1 MLAARIHGHGG
12 NEVLSLDHLPVP
24 GRKGGEVRVRMVAG
38 GLNRVDLYLRN
49 SGAGIT
55 HRLPIILG
63 LDGAGVIEEA
73 DAGSAFRAGDPVVI
87 YPVQPCGTCEFCRRG
102 EEVLCTRARIFGE
115 QVDGTFAE
123 FVCAPEG
130 SVLRK
135 PESLDFLQ
143 AASLSVAWLTAW
155 RMIKTKARLK
165 PGETVLIFGIGGSVS
180 LAAMQI
186 ASAMGARTI
195 VTSRDAAKLERA
207 RRLGAA
213 ETIHDVGGI
222 IVDRVM
228 ALTEARGVDVVI
240 ENVGKAVWPAA
251 MRALVRGGR
260 LVTCGATTGD
270 DPSADL
276 RRLFIRQLQIFGSTL
291 GTRAEFAAV
300 LDFIALKGLKPYI
313 DEVFPLAAIH
323 AGLDRLES
331 GRQFGKIGLAIGEAE
346 DFAPTST
353 GSAR

>member
-12 NEVLSLDHLPVP
+12 NEVLSVDHLPVP

-55 HRLPIILG
+55 HQLPIILG

-73 DAGSAFRAGDPVVI
+73 DAGSAFRTGDPVLI

-102 EEVLCTRARIFGE
+102 DEVLCMRARIFGE

-130 SVLRK
+130 SVMRK
-135 PESLDFLQ
+135 PDSLDFVQ

-155 RMIKTKARLK
+155 RMIATKARLK

-180 LAAMQI
+180 LAASQI
-186 ASAMGARTI
+186 ARALGARTI
-195 VTSRDAAKLERA
+195 VTSRDAKKLERA
-207 RRLGAA
+207 RAFGAD
-213 ETIHDVGGI
+213 ETIQDLGGN

-228 ALTEARGVDVVI
+228 EITGLRGVDVVI
-240 ENVGKAVWPAA
+240 ENVGKAVWSSA
-251 MRALVRGGR
+251 MRSLVRGGR

-276 RRLFIRQLQIFGSTL
+276 RRLFIRQLQVFGSTL
-291 GTRAEFAAV
+291 GNRREFADMIA
-300 LDFIALKGLKPYI
+300 FIAEKGLKPHV
-313 DEVFPLAAIH
+313 DEVFALRDIA
-323 AGLDRLES
+323 AGLNRLES
-331 GRQFGKIGLAIGEAE
+331 GRQFGKIGLAISDGG
-346 DFAPTST
+346 P
-353 GSAR
+353 

>member
-12 NEVLSLDHLPVP
+12 NEVLSLDDLPIP
-24 GRKGGEVRVRMVAG
+24 KPKEGEVLIRMAAG

-55 HRLPIILG
+55 HTLPIILG
-63 LDGAGVIEEA
+63 LDGAGVIEEVG
-73 DAGSAFRAGDPVVI
+73 AGSQFRPGDAVVI
-87 YPVQPCGTCEFCRRG
+87 YPGQPCETCEFCRRG
-102 EEVLCTRARIFGE
+102 EEVLCTRGRIFGE

-135 PESLDFLQ
+135 PEGLSFLQ

-155 RMIKTKARLK
+155 RMIATKARLN
-165 PGETVLIFGIGGSVS
+165 PGETVLIFGVGGSVS

-186 ASAMGARTI
+186 AGAMGARAI
-195 VTSRDAAKLERA
+195 VTSRDPSKLERA
-207 RRLGAA
+207 RQLSAA
-213 ETIHDVGGI
+213 DAIHDAGGSS
-222 IVDRVM
+222 IVERVM
-228 ALTEARGVDVVI
+228 ALTNKRGVDVVI
-240 ENVGKAVWPAA
+240 ENVGKAVWPIA
-251 MRALVRGGR
+251 MRSLVRGGR

-291 GTRAEFAAV
+291 GTRAEFAAMAN
-300 LDFIALKGLKPYI
+300 FIASKRLEPHI

-331 GRQFGKIGLAIGEAE
+331 GRQFGKIGLAIGEV
-346 DFAPTST
+346 ST
-353 GSAR
+353 ERFWQ